1 MVKDNAA
8 DDALAAEARRQ
19 SLLASAVITEDEE
32 FWGKLADAS
41 TK

>member
-1 MVKDNAA
+1 MVKDKVGG
-8 DDALAAEARRQ
+8 DALAAEASRQ

-32 FWGKLADAS
+32 FWRKLADAS